1 MAPQLPVETVKIRTR
16 LRMARRQR
24 QIMCQIH
31 VRRDGGDAISLSEER
46 HDRPSLFIPGQTG
59 CDGCRRQADV
69 GRSQRMRLGV
79 KAKKPHVVGNDD
91 RRFGGQQ
98 ASAVRLGILDPGGAG
113 LARPGITPIFIQEND
128 GGAVMPDF
136 ARGGTD
142 GILQVGHYL
151 INPRC
156 QRLCLAGPDHF
167 GENVDLRIATRRLK
181 PHAVGHR
188 PDADH

>member
-1 MAPQLPVETVKIRTR
+1 M
-16 LRMARRQR
+16 
-24 QIMCQIH
+24 
-31 VRRDGGDAISLSEER
+31 
-46 HDRPSLFIPGQTG
+46 
-59 CDGCRRQADV
+59 
-69 GRSQRMRLGV
+69 
-79 KAKKPHVVGNDD
+79 
-91 RRFGGQQ
+91 
-98 ASAVRLGILDPGGAG
+98 RLGILDPGGTG
-113 LARPGITPIFIQEND
+113 LVRTRIAPIFIQEDDD
-128 GGAVMPDF
+128 GPVMPDL

-151 INPRC
+151 INPRG